1 MPDPRAGDAVRVT
14 LKNGETVEG
23 VIEWVDGNGAL
34 VRGSQKARWVPL
46 EALVAPPVAEAAK
59 AGKSVEE

>member
-1 MPDPRAGDAVRVT
+1 MLGPRAGDAVRLT

-34 VRGSQKARWVPL
+34 VRGSQKTRWVPL
-46 EALVAPPVAEAAK
+46 EALVAPPAAEGAM

>member
-1 MPDPRAGDAVRVT
+1 MPGPRAGDAVRLT

-34 VRGSQKARWVPL
+34 VRGSQKTRWVPL
-46 EALVAPPVAEAAK
+46 EALVAPPVAEGA
-59 AGKSVEE
+59 AGKSTEE

>member
-1 MPDPRAGDAVRVT
+1 MLGPRAGDAVRLT

-34 VRGSQKARWVPL
+34 VRGSQKTRWVPL
-46 EALVAPPVAEAAK
+46 EALLAPPAAEGARAEK
-59 AGKSVEE
+59 TAEE

>member
-1 MPDPRAGDAVRVT
+1 MPSPRAGDAVKVT

-34 VRGSQKARWVPL
+34 VRGSQKTRWVPL
-46 EALVAPPVAEAAK
+46 EALVEPPAAEAAK

>member
-1 MPDPRAGDAVRVT
+1 MSGPRAGDAVRLT

-34 VRGSQKARWVPL
+34 VRGSQKTRWVPL
-46 EALVAPPVAEAAK
+46 EALLAPPAAEGARAEK
-59 AGKSVEE
+59 TAEE

>member
-1 MPDPRAGDAVRVT
+1 MPGPRAGDAVRLT

-34 VRGSQKARWVPL
+34 VRGSQKTRWVPL

>member
-1 MPDPRAGDAVRVT
+1 MPGARAGDAVRLT

-34 VRGSQKARWVPL
+34 VRGTQKTRWVPL
-46 EALVAPPVAEAAK
+46 EALLAPPAAEGAK
-59 AGKSVEE
+59 AGTKHTQ

>member
-1 MPDPRAGDAVRVT
+1 MPGPRAGDAVRLT

-34 VRGSQKARWVPL
+34 VRGSRKTRWVPL
-46 EALVAPPVAEAAK
+46 EALLAPPAAEGAR
-59 AGKSVEE
+59 AGKSTEE

>member
-1 MPDPRAGDAVRVT
+1 MPIPKAGDAVKVT

-34 VRGSQKARWVPL
+34 VRSMQKTRWVPL
-46 EALVAPPVAEAAK
+46 EALLAPPVAEGA
-59 AGKSVEE
+59 AGKSTEE

>member
-1 MPDPRAGDAVRVT
+1 MPGPRAGDAVKVT

-34 VRGSQKARWVPL
+34 VRGSQKMRWVPL
-46 EALVAPPVAEAAK
+46 EALLAPPSAEGAR
-59 AGKSVEE
+59 AGKSTEE

>member
-1 MPDPRAGDAVRVT
+1 MSGPRAGDAVRLT

-34 VRGSQKARWVPL
+34 VRGTQKTRWVPL
-46 EALVAPPVAEAAK
+46 EALLAPPAAEGAR
-59 AGKSVEE
+59 AGKSTEE